1 MLISGFGVSGYRSL
15 SGELQRIGPLRTVN
29 LFVGQNNSGKSNILT
44 YLFRHYG
51 YVVRSVTSQLL
62 TGNFQDLDV
71 ARNRTEDRATFA
83 FGLDLT
89 EIDFK
94 DFAIERRQNEQG
106 EAATQQIA
114 HLLERLLTCRTIAG
128 DDKQI
133 AWFTYASPSLAAGAL
148 NFSPSFI
155 TDLRTEGA
163 LQPQEWSQLWAY
175 LTSQGGGEIDSHWIP
190 QSLRAISPVP
200 QTAPTVAMVPAI
212 RRVDVGVGEP
222 EDYSGLGII
231 DRLARLQNPGY
242 GEQHLRKR
250 FDQINDF
257 LQNVIDDPSATLEV
271 PYERNMINVHLNNM
285 TLPLESMGMGIH
297 EVVILAAAATVLENQ
312 IVCIEEPELHLHPI
326 LQKKLLRYLSRRSDN
341 QYFITTHS
349 AHLLDT
355 PDAAIFHVSLINGR
369 SQVKLT
375 LTDVGK
381 AVICADLGY
390 RASDLLQSNC
400 VIWVEGPSD
409 RIYIRH
415 WLKAKNPSLIEG
427 IHYSIMFYGGRLL
440 SHLSANDPE
449 VNEFISLRRLNRS
462 ICVVIDSDKASPRG
476 RINATKAR
484 VRDEFNAGPGHAWV
498 TKGREIE
505 NYIPFETIRDAISR
519 IHPPATR
526 FASGRPYERVMRF
539 QDRRGKEFTADKV
552 KVAHLVAEGN
562 ADLSVLDLNAR
573 VEELESFILTAN
585 GA

>member
-1 MLISGFGVSGYRSL
+1 MLVDGFGISGYRSL
-15 SGELQRIGPLRTVN
+15 SGELQRIGPLRTIN

-44 YLFRHYG
+44 YLFRHYSA
-51 YVVRSVTSQLL
+51 VANSVRPQLL
-62 TGNFQDLDV
+62 TGNFGDLDV
-71 ARNRTEDRATFA
+71 PRNRTEDRATFA

-89 EIDFK
+89 QIDFRE
-94 DFAIERRQNEQG
+94 FAIARRNDERGDDE
-106 EAATQQIA
+106 TQHAA
-114 HLLERLLTCRTIAG
+114 HLLERLLTCRTMAG
-128 DDKQI
+128 DDQQI
-133 AWFTYASPSLAAGAL
+133 SWFIYASPSLTAGAL
-148 NFSPSFI
+148 NFSPRFMA
-155 TDLRTEGA
+155 DLKYEGA
-163 LQPQEWSQLWAY
+163 LQAQEWSQLWAY
-175 LTSQGGGEIDSHWIP
+175 MTSQGGGGIDSHWMP
-190 QSLRAISPVP
+190 GTLRAISPVP
-200 QTAPTVAMVPAI
+200 QMAPAVAMVPAI
-212 RRVDVGVGEP
+212 RRVDVGSNEP
-222 EDYSGLGII
+222 EDYSGTGII

-242 GEQHLRKR
+242 GEQHLRER
-250 FDQINDF
+250 FDQVNDF

-297 EVVILAAAATVLENQ
+297 EVVILAAAATVLEHR

-326 LQKKLLRYLSRRSDN
+326 LQKKLLKYLSRRSDN

-355 PDAAIFHVSLINGR
+355 PEAAIFHVSLTDGR
-369 SQVKLT
+369 SQVKRT
-375 LTDVGK
+375 ITDVGR

-415 WLKAKNPSLIEG
+415 WLRARNPELIEG

-449 VNEFISLRRLNRS
+449 VEEFISLRRLNRS
-462 ICVVIDSDKASPRG
+462 ICIVMDSDKASPRG
-476 RINATKAR
+476 RINETKAR
-484 VRDEFNAGPGHAWV
+484 VRDEFSTGPGHAWV

-505 NYIPFETIRDAISR
+505 NYVPFQTIRDAISR
-519 IHPPATR
+519 VHPSAAT
-526 FASGRPYERVMRF
+526 FASGKPYERAMRF
-539 QDRRGKEFTADKV
+539 ADGRGRESTADKV
-552 KVAHLVAEGN
+552 KVAHLVAEGD
-562 ADLSVLDLNAR
+562 ADLSVLDLKTR
-573 VEELESFILTAN
+573 IQELELFILTAN